1 LPHTVSYTLTKQADS
16 TWTLDATVGAAD
28 GTVIDGSVTG
38 IEFSSDGSFRQV
50 SGTGLG
56 DASLTFQFS
65 NGTAPITLGVDF
77 AATGTFSGLTEV
89 GAAES
94 VETDADGFEPS
105 AVTSVQVDAD
115 ATLFGITSTGRRL
128 AFAQMAIANFGNPD
142 GLRSA

>member
-1 LPHTVSYTLTKQADS
+1 MLLAIQEAPALSATTLLTLPLARIPIRSQNQVEVIDERGLPHTVSYTLTKQADS

-65 NGTAPITLGVDF
+65 NGTAPITLG
-77 AATGTFSGLTEV
+77 
-89 GAAES
+89 
-94 VETDADGFEPS
+94 
-105 AVTSVQVDAD
+105 
-115 ATLFGITSTGRRL
+115 RRL
-128 AFAQMAIANFGNPD
+128 RCNGNFFRTD
-142 GLRSA
+142 